1 MTTARRGSRVYPR
14 GFISDMESFP
24 VLGGTN
30 LVDLDRK
37 IRDNMIQ
44 NLRAS

>member
-1 MTTARRGSRVYPR
+1 MYPR
-14 GFISDMESFP
+14 GFIFVMESFP